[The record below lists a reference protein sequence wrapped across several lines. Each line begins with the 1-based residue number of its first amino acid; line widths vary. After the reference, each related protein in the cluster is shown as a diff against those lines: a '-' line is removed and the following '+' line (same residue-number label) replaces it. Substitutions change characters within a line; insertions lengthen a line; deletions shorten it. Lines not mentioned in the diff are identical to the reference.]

1 MLERLFVKDYALIE
15 VAEVEFRSGLNII
28 TGETGAGKSILVG
41 ALGLIIGDRAS
52 TEVIRKG
59 ANKAI
64 VEGVFYI
71 KNYLKV
77 KELLEKFEIEFDNRI
92 IIRRE
97 ISLKGSNRVFIN
109 DTPATLTQIKTLG
122 NMLVD
127 MHGQHEHQ
135 SLLSAEKHIDFLD
148 TLGNYEKQLS
158 LYKNLISEL
167 TTKKSELKK
176 ILLREKELREKEELY
191 IFQLKEIESVSPE
204 EGEDEILSEE
214 LKVLE
219 NAEHIL
225 SSSNEIYSFV
235 YETEDS
241 VYDKLSYLKKLI
253 SDLTKYDKKFVEQEN
268 EIESALTSLSEVAS
282 FVREYGSN
290 IELDE
295 SALEEKRLRL
305 GAINLLK
312 KKYGGS
318 LNSVLEKQKEI
329 EANLNLSL
337 NFEREISSLK
347 NEIEKIR
354 IKAGEI
360 AEEISEQRKKL
371 AYEISPEVESELKNL
386 GMEDARFEVRF
397 SETPSVAD
405 EFISVKGK
413 KLKYDENGIDTVE
426 FFIST
431 NKGEDLKPLA
441 RIASGG
447 EISRVMLALKTIL
460 AEKDSIPLL
469 IFDEIDVGISGR
481 IAQKVAETMRKLGF
495 THQVIAISHL
505 PQIAAFGNHH
515 FVIIKENSD
524 ERVISRV
531 YELTSD
537 ERVAELAKLISG
549 ETVVNAA
556 VEHAKELLKIAKQI

>member
-41 ALGLIIGDRAS
+41 ALGLIVGDRAS
-52 TEVIRKG
+52 TDVIRKG
-59 ANKAI
+59 AKKSI

-71 KNYLKV
+71 KDYPKV
-77 KELLEKFEIEFDNRI
+77 KALLEEFKFEFEDRI
-92 IIRRE
+92 IVRRE
-97 ISLKGSNRVFIN
+97 ISLKGSNRVFVN
-109 DTPATLTQIKTLG
+109 DTPATLSQIKTLG

-135 SLLSAEKHIDFLD
+135 SLLQTEKHIDFLD
-148 TLGNYEKQLS
+148 SLGNFRKHLQEYTQ
-158 LYKNLISEL
+158 LISEL
-167 TTKKSELKK
+167 ADKKSKLRKLISMENELK
-176 ILLREKELREKEELY
+176 EKEELY
-191 IFQLKEIESVSPE
+191 RFQLREIESVSPE
-204 EGEDEILSEE
+204 EGEDEALSEE

-225 SSSNEIYSFV
+225 SSANEIYSFV
-235 YETEDS
+235 YDTEDS

-253 SDLTKYDKKFVEQEN
+253 SDLTKYDKKFVEQED

-282 FVREYGSN
+282 FVREYGSD

-295 SALEEKRLRL
+295 TALEEKRSRL

-318 LNSVLEKQKEI
+318 LNSVLEKQREI
-329 EANLNLSL
+329 EDNLNLSV
-337 NFEREISSLK
+337 NFG
-347 NEIEKIR
+347 NEIFTLKSEIDKIR

-360 AEEISEQRKKL
+360 AYKISEQRKNL
-371 AYEISPEVESELKNL
+371 ALKISPKVETELKNL

-397 SETPSVAD
+397 NQTLSDSD
-405 EFISVKGK
+405 EFIIVNGK
-413 KLKYDENGIDTVE
+413 KLKYDNTGIDSVE
-426 FFIST
+426 FYIST
-431 NKGEDLKPLA
+431 NKGEDLKPLT

-460 AEKDSIPLL
+460 AEKDSVPLL

-481 IAQKVAETMRKLGF
+481 IAQKVAETMRKLGL

-515 FVIIKENSD
+515 FVIVKANRD
-524 ERVISRV
+524 NRVISRV
-531 YELTSD
+531 HELD
-537 ERVAELAKLISG
+537 KNERIKELAKLISG

>member
-41 ALGLIIGDRAS
+41 ALGLIVGDRAS
-52 TEVIRKG
+52 TDVIRKG
-59 ANKAI
+59 AKKSI
-64 VEGVFYI
+64 VEGVFVI
-71 KNYLKV
+71 KEYPKV
-77 KELLEKFEIEFDNRI
+77 KELLDEFDIEFEDRI

-97 ISLKGSNRVFIN
+97 ISLKGSNRVFVN
-109 DTPATLTQIKTLG
+109 DTPATLSQIKTLG

-135 SLLSAEKHIDFLD
+135 SLLSTEKHIDFLD
-148 TLGNYEKQLS
+148 TLGNYQKQLNS
-158 LYKNLISEL
+158 YKNLIDYL
-167 TTKKSELKK
+167 TTKKSELRK
-176 ILLREKELREKEELY
+176 LLIREKELREKEELY
-191 IFQLKEIESVSPE
+191 RFQLKEIESVSPE
-204 EGEDEILSEE
+204 DGEDVKLAEE

-225 SSSNEIYSFV
+225 SSANEIYSFV
-235 YETEDS
+235 YDTEDS

-253 SDLTKYDKKFVEQEN
+253 SDLTRYDKKFAEQEN
-268 EIESALTSLSEVAS
+268 EIDSALTSLSEVAS
-282 FVREYGSN
+282 FVREYGSE
-290 IELDE
+290 IEFDE
-295 SALEEKRLRL
+295 SALEEKRSRL

-318 LNSVLEKQKEI
+318 LNSVLEKER
-329 EANLNLSL
+329 ELEDNLNLSL

-347 NEIEKIR
+347 TEIEKIR
-354 IKAGEI
+354 KRAGEI
-360 AEEISEQRKKL
+360 AGIISEQRKKL
-371 AYEISPEVESELKNL
+371 ALEIAPKVEAELKNL
-386 GMEDARFEVRF
+386 GMEDAKFEVRF
-397 SETPSVAD
+397 SETLSTSD
-405 EFISVKGK
+405 EFIPVAGK
-413 KLKYDENGIDTVE
+413 ELKYDEKGIDTVE

-431 NKGEDLKPLA
+431 NQGEDLKPLA

-515 FVIIKENSD
+515 FVIVKENSNA
-524 ERVISRV
+524 RVISRV
-531 YELTSD
+531 HELSPE
-537 ERVAELAKLISG
+537 ERITELAKLISG
-549 ETVVNAA
+549 ETVVTAA

>member
-59 ANKAI
+59 ANKSI
-64 VEGVFYI
+64 VEGVFHI

-360 AEEISEQRKKL
+360 AEGISEQRKKL

-460 AEKDSIPLL
+460 AEKDSIPLM